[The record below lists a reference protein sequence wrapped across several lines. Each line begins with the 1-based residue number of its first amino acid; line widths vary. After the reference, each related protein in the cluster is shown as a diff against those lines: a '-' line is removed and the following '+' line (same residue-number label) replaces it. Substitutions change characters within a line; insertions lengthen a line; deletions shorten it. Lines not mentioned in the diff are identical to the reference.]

1 MTEPAV
7 EAHARPKIIGA
18 RVKRTEDPRMLKGL
32 GAYVDDRQP
41 QRVLHVAF
49 RRSDHSHARIRAIDC
64 SAALAAPGVVAVL
77 TAEDLEGLVKPLL
90 ATSRM
95 AGYYATPILPLARGK
110 VRYVGEPVVGTLAE
124 SRYQAEDAQRL
135 IAIAFE
141 PLPVVSDPEHA
152 ARRDAPMLHEQAGTN
167 VLLHREFKR
176 GDADA
181 AMESAPVRVKG
192 RFRMHR
198 KTAVAIEP
206 RACLAEYEAG
216 REALTLYST
225 TQVPGI
231 IRDAL
236 ASALDM
242 PGHRLRVVAPDV
254 GGGFGVKGSLYPEE
268 IFVCAAA
275 RRLRRT
281 VKWTSDRIEDLMS
294 TNQAFD
300 EIVDAE
306 LGFDADGHAIALRA
320 DVIGDVG
327 AYSVYPWTAALEP
340 VQVVSFLPG
349 PYRIQHYRGRV
360 QGVATCKAPTGPYR
374 GVGRPIATFVMERL
388 MDMAAARIGVDPKEI
403 RLRNLVGADE
413 FPYKVASGIV
423 WDKSGFQECLNAAC
437 GAIGYDSLRATQAQA
452 RAAGRWFGIGMA
464 CYAELTGIGSR
475 ISVAPGM
482 PINTGTETCL
492 IRIDST
498 GAVTASFG
506 IASHG
511 QGLETT
517 LAQIV
522 AGHLG
527 ARLDDIRIVQGDSSA
542 VAGGS
547 GTYASRS
554 MVLAGG
560 AATLAAQSVREK
572 LFNAASHLLEAAP
585 ADLVAQDGKVS
596 VAGTDRSVTFREIA
610 RAVYSE
616 MGRMPPEARE
626 ELAATKTYD
635 PVFGTTSSATH
646 IATLEIDPE
655 TYEIRLDRYVVAEDC
670 GRLVNPLIVEGQV
683 HGGAAQGVGAAL
695 YEEVVYDDRGQI
707 QTASLADYLVPSAC
721 EIPEMKVVH
730 LETESPTTLGGFRG
744 MGEGGTIGA
753 PAAVAN
759 AVADAL
765 SPLRIE
771 IKELPM
777 TPERLF
783 RLLKA
788 AHKPAVS

>member
-124 SRYQAEDAQRL
+124 SRYEAEDAQRR

-236 ASALDM
+236 ASALEM

-388 MDMAAARIGVDPKEI
+388 MDMAAARIRIDPKEI

-765 SPLRIE
+765 SPLGIE

-783 RLLKA
+783 HLLKA